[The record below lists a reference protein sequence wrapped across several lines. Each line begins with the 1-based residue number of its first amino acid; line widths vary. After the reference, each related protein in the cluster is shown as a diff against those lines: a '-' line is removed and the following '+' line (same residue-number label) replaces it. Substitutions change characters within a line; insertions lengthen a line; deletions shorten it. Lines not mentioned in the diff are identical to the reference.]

1 MSLSMSKSMRKAMAG
16 TLYVVATPIGNLAD
30 ITMRALS
37 TLREVDLIAAED
49 TRVTHHLL
57 KHYGIDTPTTPYHQ
71 HSLGRK
77 AEKLIQMMNEGKNIA
92 LVSDAGTPG
101 VSDPGHEII
110 TAAIA
115 QDIPIVVIPGPS
127 AVITALVA
135 SGLPTQRFTFEGF
148 PPRRAGERR
157 AYFTALKDE
166 PRTMVFYEA
175 PHRVESTLADMRTV
189 WGERNIAVV
198 REATKIFEEVLRG
211 TTGDAVERFK
221 QVAPRGEF
229 TIVVEGSSS
238 VKETTSEDQIK
249 ESLQDLLN
257 QGMTERDAVKGVMAI
272 HAIPKNEV
280 YRLMVELKRESSDEK

>member
-1 MSLSMSKSMRKAMAG
+1 MAG
-16 TLYVVATPIGNLAD
+16 TLYVVSTPIGNLAD

-77 AEKLIQMMNEGKNIA
+77 AEKLIEMLNEGKNIA

-115 QDIPIVVIPGPS
+115 QNISIVVIPGAS

-135 SGLPTQRFTFEGF
+135 SGLTTQRFTFEGF

-175 PHRVESTLADMRTV
+175 PHRVVNTLADMRTV

-198 REATKIFEEVLRG
+198 REATKIFEEVVRG
-211 TTGDAVERFK
+211 TMSDAVERFK

-229 TIVVEGSSS
+229 TLVVEGSSA

-249 ESLQDLLN
+249 ESLQDLLD
-257 QGMTERDAVKGVMAI
+257 QGMSERDAVKGVMAI
-272 HAIPKNEV
+272 HAVHKNEV